1 MLRHSGLF
9 ACSLGCLFAWNAAQ
23 ILMPGA
29 IAQEGGKPP
38 TDSVKKANFHIIQLK
53 HVKAED
59 AIGMLRQLFNKDT
72 ANLVSD
78 ARTNAILVSAPDEAI
93 VGIREVLKKIDVDSD
108 AGPMPLQVVQLR
120 SIEPDKA
127 LEEALGL
134 IIKAGGNA
142 NFAIDRPRK
151 QVVISGDKPTI
162 DAATALLA
170 RLDQGMPGQV
180 EEDVQVR
187 VVWLVNESKHDEG
200 TQPIP
205 DDLKEV
211 IPSLSKL
218 GIAHPHLAAQTL
230 VNVTPNFQFQAKGI
244 ARLSGPCKFS
254 VSGRYS
260 TKKEAPSLEITIW
273 ATSDV
278 QKAEHEICDL
288 QTEISA
294 PPGHLVV
301 LGVTPTDTTTSVF
314 VVQVIGKKAG
324 RK

>member
-1 MLRHSGLF
+1 L
-9 ACSLGCLFAWNAAQ
+9 
-23 ILMPGA
+23 
-29 IAQEGGKPP
+29 
-38 TDSVKKANFHIIQLK
+38 KKANFHIIQLK

-59 AIGMLRQLFNKDT
+59 AVGILKQLFNKET
-72 ANLVSD
+72 ANLVGD

-93 VGIREVLKKIDVDSD
+93 VGIREVLNKIDVDSD

-200 TQPIP
+200 AQPIP

-211 IPSLSKL
+211 MPSLSKL

-260 TKKEAPSLEITIW
+260 TKKEAPSLEITIR

-278 QKAEHEICDL
+278 QKGEHEICDL
-288 QTEISA
+288 QSEISA

-324 RK
+324 GK